1 MTEHERDRLTKL
13 EVTSTQMAQDIHQIR
28 LTVEHLREAF
38 HMGRGA
44 AFAVV
49 KLGGGFIRRHRP
61 GCLGHGTFA
70 SLVKIGVGDCQ

>member
-1 MTEHERDRLTKL
+1 MNEHERDRLTKL

-38 HMGRGA
+38 NMGRGA

-49 KLGGGFIRRHRP
+49 KLGGLL
-61 GCLGHGTFA
+61 LGVIA
-70 SLVKIGVGDCQ
+70 LVAWVMEHLPAWLK

>member
-49 KLGGGFIRRHRP
+49 KLGGLL
-61 GCLGHGTFA
+61 LGAIALMAWVVEHLPA
-70 SLVKIGVGDCQ
+70 WLK

>member
-44 AFAVV
+44 SFVVV
-49 KLGGGFIRRHRP
+49 KLGWGL
-61 GCLGHGTFA
+61 LGAFA
-70 SLVKIGVGDCQ
+70 LVAWVREHLRDW